1 LAKPRVFWTRR
12 LQLLALLSVSSGM
25 PLGWVFNTFQYLLV
39 DLGIS
44 RAQIGFLSGVSL
56 PWTLKFLWAPLID
69 RFALP
74 FLGRRRGWIV
84 ATQLAL
90 ALTFGAIAAFAVKAL
105 SAKASG
111 APLEHAGLLMGLFAF
126 TVAFFSATQDIAYD
140 AYAVEFLRP
149 EEHGAAP
156 GLRSAYY
163 QLGMLFAGAAA
174 VSASDAL
181 GWPTVF
187 VIIAVGFVA
196 CIPLVLASP
205 EPERPPAPPRS
216 LGSAVLEPFK
226 SYFRRQDAWAIALF
240 LILYKVGDNMAGTMV
255 NPFLKDL
262 CFTNAEAGISV
273 KGIGVI
279 ATILGGLAAAGL
291 ILRIGLG
298 RALWVLGA
306 AQAVMNL
313 LYAAAAVSSKAPLD
327 AHLCVPG
334 APLDQVTRVWA
345 YVAIAGE
352 YTAKAMASTAQG
364 ALLLRICDRQNAM
377 TQFALLSSLFA
388 LGRWL
393 AGLPSGLMVES
404 MGYPMFFTFCATVL
418 AVPGFIFLQRISPF
432 GEREVRCAP
441 GGEAH
446 TS

>member
-1 LAKPRVFWTRR
+1 VAAQRVFWTRR

-25 PLGWVFNTFQYLLV
+25 PLGWVFNTFQYFLV
-39 DLGIS
+39 DLGVS
-44 RAQIGFLSGVSL
+44 RAAIGFLSGVSL

-69 RFALP
+69 RFPLP
-74 FLGRRRGWIV
+74 FLGRRRGWMV

-90 ALTFGAIAAFAVKAL
+90 AAVFGGMAAFALKAL
-105 SAKASG
+105 DAKAAG
-111 APLEHAGLLMGLFAF
+111 TPMANAGLVMGLFAF

-149 EEHGAAP
+149 EEHGPAP

-163 QLGMLFAGAAA
+163 QLGMLLAGAAA

-187 VIIAVGFVA
+187 VLIGVCFVA
-196 CIPLVLASP
+196 CVPLVLASP
-205 EPERPPAPPRS
+205 EPEQPPSPPRS
-216 LGSAVLEPFK
+216 LAVAVVEPFR
-226 SYFRRQDAWAIALF
+226 SYFRRSDAWAIAAF

-273 KGIGVI
+273 KGIGVV
-279 ATILGGLAAAGL
+279 ATIVGGLAAAGL

-298 RALWVLGA
+298 RALWVLGV
-306 AQAVMNL
+306 AQALMNL
-313 LYAAAAVSSKAPLD
+313 LYAAAAVSRHGPLD
-327 AHLCVPG
+327 AAQCAG
-334 APLDQVTRVWA
+334 APLDQATRVWA

-388 LGRWL
+388 LGRWV
-393 AGLPSGLMVES
+393 AGLPSGVMVEQL
-404 MGYPMFFTFCATVL
+404 GYPWFFTLCATVM
-418 AVPGFIFLQRISPF
+418 AIPGFIFLQRLSPF
-432 GEREVRCAP
+432 GQRDVLSAP
-441 GGEAH
+441 ATAPH